1 MLAAAACAA
10 CVAAPAAGAAASF
23 QSRCE
28 SNAAGTAAVVE
39 AVDDGWSVNNSLSY
53 KALTAL
59 KGAGRGH
66 VLGLTRAESHTAI
79 GLRGKLLQDL
89 RGGQEC
95 IAPTVLVKLSYAPI
109 VIYIASEFAPGS
121 CAYEEILAHEMRHL
135 KVYLA
140 HLPKVKA
147 TVRAALDRRFAGGA
161 ERVKPLY
168 APAGQARAQLD
179 EEMQRRWMPFIKHAM
194 AQVETLQA
202 PIDSPQEYARLS
214 KVCEGDVQFQ

>member
-28 SNAAGTAAVVE
+28 NNAAGSAAVVE
-39 AVDDGWSVNNSLSY
+39 AVDNGWSVNNSLSY

-59 KGAGRGH
+59 KGAGRGQ

-121 CAYEEILAHEMRHL
+121 CAYDEILAHEMRHL
-135 KVYLA
+135 KVYLE
-140 HLPKVKA
+140 HL
-147 TVRAALDRRFAGGA
+147 VRAALDRRFAGGA
-161 ERVKPLY
+161 ERAKPLY
-168 APAGQARAQLD
+168 APAGQARARLD

-194 AQVETLQA
+194 AQAEILQT

-214 KVCEGDVQFQ
+214 KVCKGEVQFQ